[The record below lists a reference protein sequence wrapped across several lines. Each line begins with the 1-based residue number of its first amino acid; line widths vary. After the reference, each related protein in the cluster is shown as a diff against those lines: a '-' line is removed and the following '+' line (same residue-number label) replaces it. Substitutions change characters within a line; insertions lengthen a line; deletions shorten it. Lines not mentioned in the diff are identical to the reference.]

1 MILIS
6 ILSVQETLYMK
17 IISITKLYL
26 TALLCVVLST
36 AFFSNKVQAQKK
48 PVLTEEEQVHEAV
61 TQEIEALFKSQDFL
75 KKKNKKYSAVK
86 GYIVVDMA
94 IVQNGKVSSF
104 FKVDSDIKDIDFIEY
119 LTDLV
124 MKEKFA
130 FKLPKQQRYKVRQT
144 INIE

>member
-1 MILIS
+1 MKKIS
-6 ILSVQETLYMK
+6 L
-17 IISITKLYL
+17 TKLCL
-26 TALLCVVLST
+26 TAFLFAVLST
-36 AFFSNKVQAQKK
+36 AFFSTQAKAQKR
-48 PVLTEEEQVHEAV
+48 PVLTEEEQVQEAV
-61 TQEIEALFKSQDFL
+61 TQEIEALFKNPDFL
-75 KKKNKKYSAVK
+75 KKKNKKFSAVK

>member
-1 MILIS
+1 M
-6 ILSVQETLYMK
+6 
-17 IISITKLYL
+17 
-26 TALLCVVLST
+26 LCVVLSL
-36 AFFSNKVQAQKK
+36 AFFSTAAQAQKR

-61 TQEIEALFKSQDFL
+61 TQEIEALFKSSDFL

-94 IVQNGKVSSF
+94 VVQNGKVSSF

>member
-1 MILIS
+1 MKT
-6 ILSVQETLYMK
+6 LST
-17 IISITKLYL
+17 TKLYL
-26 TALLCVVLST
+26 TAFLCVILSV
-36 AFFSNKVQAQKK
+36 AFFSIEAQAQKR
-48 PVLTEEEQVHEAV
+48 PVLTEEEQVQEAV
-61 TQEIEALFKSQDFL
+61 TQEIEALFKSSDFL
-75 KKKNKKYSAVK
+75 KKKNKKYSTVK